1 MNETALLGLK
11 NETFHAVQTRTP
23 KCVLACFAF
32 YYSRLVCRFHV
43 GSRIVSLFHPQRIAH
58 LHLFKKKKT
67 PSTVGRA
74 LSPFTSS
81 YRVGPCEADA
91 SCTQPLSLSLSLLY
105 TSKETWEHESVVL
118 TTTCAHTQPVHT
130 THHHRKQ
137 VTSGSFQS
145 SKKKKYIYH
154 IAHTRCAR
162 RGRERE
168 PREGRRGE
176 GGRSKKEKRTAA
188 TRIPAWSPTA
198 VLTSRY
204 RA

>member
-1 MNETALLGLK
+1 MRLFMPPRLA
-11 NETFHAVQTRTP
+11 HRS
-23 KCVLACFAF
+23 VLACFVF
-32 YYSRLVCRFHV
+32 HYSRLVCRFHV

-91 SCTQPLSLSLSLLY
+91 ACTRPLSLSLSPLY

-118 TTTCAHTQPVHT
+118 TTTYAHTPNPYIQLTIIENKSPAAL
-130 THHHRKQ
+130 
-137 VTSGSFQS
+137 
-145 SKKKKYIYH
+145 SKAAKYIYIYITSRTH
-154 IAHTRCAR
+154 DAR
-162 RGRERE
+162 GGEERDERDERGKK
-168 PREGRRGE
+168 GRGE
-176 GGRSKKEKRTAA
+176 KQRSKMKKRTAA

-204 RA
+204 HA

>member
-1 MNETALLGLK
+1 MRDFSCRPDSHTEVCLPVLYFTTLDLFADFMWVVELFPFSTHNAL
-11 NETFHAVQTRTP
+11 RTYTCS
-23 KCVLACFAF
+23 K
-32 YYSRLVCRFHV
+32 
-43 GSRIVSLFHPQRIAH
+43 
-58 LHLFKKKKT
+58 KKKKT

-91 SCTQPLSLSLSLLY
+91 SCTRPLSLSLCLLY

-118 TTTCAHTQPVHT
+118 TTTYAHTPNPYIQLTIIENKSPAALS
-130 THHHRKQ
+130 KAA
-137 VTSGSFQS
+137 
-145 SKKKKYIYH
+145 KKKKKYH

-168 PREGRRGE
+168 RRERREGEEGE
-176 GGRSKKEKRTAA
+176 GGEKQRSKMKKRTAA

>member
-1 MNETALLGLK
+1 MCLPVLHFTTLDLFADFMWVVELFPFSTHNAL
-11 NETFHAVQTRTP
+11 RTYT
-23 KCVLACFAF
+23 C
-32 YYSRLVCRFHV
+32 S
-43 GSRIVSLFHPQRIAH
+43 
-58 LHLFKKKKT
+58 KKKKT

-145 SKKKKYIYH
+145 SKKKISH
-154 IAHTRCAR
+154 RAHTM
-162 RGRERE
+162 REEGKRE
-168 PREGRRGE
+168 TRETREGRRG
-176 GGRSKKEKRTAA
+176 GGRSKEAK
-188 TRIPAWSPTA
+188 
-198 VLTSRY
+198 
-204 RA
+204 

>member
-1 MNETALLGLK
+1 MWVVELFPFSTHNAL
-11 NETFHAVQTRTP
+11 RTYT
-23 KCVLACFAF
+23 C
-32 YYSRLVCRFHV
+32 S
-43 GSRIVSLFHPQRIAH
+43 
-58 LHLFKKKKT
+58 KKKKT

-91 SCTQPLSLSLSLLY
+91 SCTQPLSLFLSLLY

-145 SKKKKYIYH
+145 SKKKNIYIYH

-162 RGRERE
+162 RGRERAE
-168 PREGRRGE
+168 RGKKGRGGE
-176 GGRSKKEKRTAA
+176 KQKRKENCSNQDSRVVPHRSTN
-188 TRIPAWSPTA
+188 
-198 VLTSRY
+198 
-204 RA
+204 

>member
-1 MNETALLGLK
+1 MPSRLA
-11 NETFHAVQTRTP
+11 HRS
-23 KCVLACFAF
+23 VLACFAF
-32 YYSRLVCRFHV
+32 HYSRLVCRFHV

-58 LHLFKKKKT
+58 LHLFKKKKKT

-145 SKKKKYIYH
+145 SKNIYIYITSRTH
-154 IAHTRCAR
+154 DAR
-162 RGRERE
+162 GGEERERAE
-168 PREGRRGE
+168 RGKKGRGGE
-176 GGRSKKEKRTAA
+176 KQKRKENCSNQDSRVVPHRSTN
-188 TRIPAWSPTA
+188 
-198 VLTSRY
+198 
-204 RA
+204 

>member
-1 MNETALLGLK
+1 MPSRLA
-11 NETFHAVQTRTP
+11 HRS
-23 KCVLACFAF
+23 VLACFVF
-32 YYSRLVCRFHV
+32 HYSRLACRFHV

-58 LHLFKKKKT
+58 LHLFKKKKKT

-145 SKKKKYIYH
+145 SKNIYIYISH
-154 IAHTRCAR
+154 RAHTMREE
-162 RGRERE
+162 GKRERE